1 MLNSPEEYLSGLN
14 FDPPEPGEGAKS
26 LSAGER
32 AFVEKY
38 LGFDTAQEQPAPVPM
53 LLPAPE
59 PEPAPRPEPIFA
71 PEIVVAAP
79 KIEIQ
84 APVRPK
90 TPEIIVAQPAPEQAQ
105 TPVQLVEDVQQA
117 EQIQQYLQDQQDLA
131 EPVETATETAQ
142 AQTVSVPVIPAEEL
156 AEQSKPV
163 ETTTEITTET
173 ATETAE
179 LADAAEATR
188 EETITAE
195 VAASAATATAQP
207 EEVSLRERMRQAD
220 EIQVVSFYISGQI
233 FLLPVAGIQE
243 VLRHMELV
251 KVPQAPAFIAGAI
264 NLRGTVMPLVHLSA
278 LLTNDAVWEYNE
290 KSFIIVTGTPSF
302 QMGLIID
309 KVNSMH
315 MIPQSR
321 IIWNAEAKLG
331 EAAEFLSAL
340 VDLDDKVCGMISP
353 ETITQRILSEF

>member
-14 FDPPEPGEGAKS
+14 FDPPEPDAGAKS
-26 LSAGER
+26 LSAGEH

-38 LGFDTAQEQPAPVPM
+38 LGFDTEQEQPAPVPM
-53 LLPAPE
+53 LLPAPG
-59 PEPAPRPEPIFA
+59 PAPRPEPVFA

-79 KIEIQ
+79 RIEIH
-84 APVRPK
+84 APVKPQ
-90 TPEIIVAQPAPEQAQ
+90 TPEIIVAQPAPEQTHA
-105 TPVQLVEDVQQA
+105 PVQLLEQLQETEQVQ
-117 EQIQQYLQDQQDLA
+117 QDQQDQQAWA
-131 EPVETATETAQ
+131 EPVALATETAQ
-142 AQTVSVPVIPAEEL
+142 AQTVSAPAAQAEEL
-156 AEQSKPV
+156 AEAAAPV
-163 ETTTEITTET
+163 KVTSAIAT
-173 ATETAE
+173 AAAVKTAE
-179 LADAAEATR
+179 LADAAERAS
-188 EETITAE
+188 EETI
-195 VAASAATATAQP
+195 AAKVEARAATAPAQP
-207 EEVSLRERMRQAD
+207 EEVSLREKMRQAD

-278 LLTNDAVWEYNE
+278 LLTTDATGEYNE

-353 ETITQRILSEF
+353 EIITQRILSEF